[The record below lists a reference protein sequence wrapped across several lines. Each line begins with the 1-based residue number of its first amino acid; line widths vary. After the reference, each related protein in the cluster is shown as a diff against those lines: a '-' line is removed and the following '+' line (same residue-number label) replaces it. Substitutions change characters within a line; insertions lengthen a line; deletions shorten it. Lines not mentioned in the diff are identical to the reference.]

1 MSHWIESYVY
11 AQNRQNLWW
20 RIIPLRGCIREI
32 AYLLAINRLAESES
46 ATHFERY
53 VTNGKPLIRST
64 DGVLDANESV
74 NSCQERDNPRS
85 VVSHHE
91 DVGGTSSLNRWTLY
105 KVRAHKQA

>member
-1 MSHWIESYVY
+1 MYGRGYSHIMSHWIESYVY
-11 AQNRQNLWW
+11 VQNRQNLLW
-20 RIIPLRGCIREI
+20 RIITLRGCIREI
-32 AYLLAINRLAESES
+32 AYLLAINRLAKSES

-91 DVGGTSSLNRWTLY
+91 DVGGTSSLNRF
-105 KVRAHKQA
+105 